1 MPLPMYTVPADAE
14 PLYTAVQLLRVAVI
28 MLDVLFRNTQKAPA
42 DNPDVA
48 FDKMVKG
55 VPDVML

>member
-1 MPLPMYTVPADAE
+1 MYTVPADAE